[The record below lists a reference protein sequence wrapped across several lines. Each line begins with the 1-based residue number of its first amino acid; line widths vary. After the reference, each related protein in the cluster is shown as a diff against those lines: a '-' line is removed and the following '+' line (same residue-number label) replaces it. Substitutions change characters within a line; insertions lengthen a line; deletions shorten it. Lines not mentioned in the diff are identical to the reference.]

1 MVHDQIQLLL
11 KDIAKLKEDLSGIKK
26 DMKHEEK
33 IDGEEY
39 EKLKTTLKELRTDKK
54 IMEDDHMEE
63 LHSDDH
69 YNKLRELK
77 MQKEEEAAQLNEK
90 LQKALATLPPKPF
103 EMVMETDAGP
113 VRVQVQPEM
122 KMYLNGKEFKK

>member
-11 KDIAKLKEDLSGIKK
+11 KDISKLKEDLSGIKK

-77 MQKEEEAAQLNEK
+77 MKKEEEAAQLNEK

-103 EMVMETDAGP
+103 EMLMETDSGP